1 MELIRSDLNAQI
13 SEIIDKNQQLV
24 YLNDDDSVEKAMEW
38 LLKYNLMILPV
49 LDHNQI
55 LIGITSTNDLVNE
68 FGKEWDLI

>member
-1 MELIRSDLNAQI
+1 
-13 SEIIDKNQQLV
+13 
-24 YLNDDDSVEKAMEW
+24 MEW

-49 LDHNQI
+49 LDSNQI